1 MSRHVTTT
9 LWTERLA
16 LMPLEAANALEMVGV
31 LADLDLYGFTGG
43 EVVGADWQQNGI
55 AREAAAATREAG

>member
-16 LMPLEAANALEMVGV
+16 LIPLEAANALEMVGV
-31 LADLDLYGFTGG
+31 L
-43 EVVGADWQQNGI
+43 VGV
-55 AREAAAATREAG
+55 ARRTPTP